1 MRSLLYLT
9 GRTLPPFPTE
19 PEQELIENQLFRMK
33 YIDPK
38 IPGHRVDAERLGL
51 ANSAVNRIREALH
64 KAKGLPVRNPLGKE
78 RSLAEG

>member
-1 MRSLLYLT
+1 MNQFPIKLSVEEMKALL
-9 GRTLPPFPTE
+9 
-19 PEQELIENQLFRMK
+19 ELIENQLFRMK

-38 IPGHRVDAERLGL
+38 IPGHQIDAERVGL

-64 KAKGLPVRNPLGKE
+64 KAKGLPVRNPLAKE